1 MVVFVIGGSG
11 SGKSQFAERL
21 AVKLR
26 EKEKS
31 AKNVSGRERHE
42 SKDSRG
48 QSAPR
53 LVYIATM
60 EPMDQES
67 RQRIRRHKAMRAGQG
82 FETWEQYT
90 HLEELSPRHDDILLL
105 ECLSNLMA
113 NETFAAAGR
122 GEHATEAI
130 QKGICHLADHSR
142 HLVIVGN
149 NMFEDGIEYDETT
162 RNYLEEMAKIHQYL
176 GTQADQVIEVV
187 CGIAIEWRQR

>member
-1 MVVFVIGGSG
+1 MLLYIAGGAG
-11 SGKSQFAERL
+11 SGKSAFAESQI
-21 AVKLR
+21 VQ
-26 EKEKS
+26 
-31 AKNVSGRERHE
+31 SGL
-42 SKDSRG
+42 
-48 QSAPR
+48 PNP
-53 LVYIATM
+53 LYIATM